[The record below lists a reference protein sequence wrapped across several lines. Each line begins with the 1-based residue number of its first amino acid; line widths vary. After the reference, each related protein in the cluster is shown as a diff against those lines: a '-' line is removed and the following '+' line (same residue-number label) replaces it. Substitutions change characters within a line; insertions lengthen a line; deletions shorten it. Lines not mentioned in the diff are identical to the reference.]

1 MLDFSAAINAVLLTR
16 KPELNGQDVA
26 RNWGGNASKKSQPY
40 PQGSGG
46 IFSTRFRPRDGGRL
60 AVSIRVFGFNPKP
73 LMKKYPVDFIG
84 TFFPAF
90 TVGTPF
96 KFINPDDQ

>member
-1 MLDFSAAINAVLLTR
+1 MVKMSPEIGVETR
-16 KPELNGQDVA
+16 RKNRSHIRRDLVGF
-26 RNWGGNASKKSQPY
+26 
-40 PQGSGG
+40 
-46 IFSTRFRPRDGGRL
+46 FSTRFRPRDGGRL

-84 TFFPAF
+84 TLFPVF